1 MSEKISNYGF
11 ATKAIHAGEEPDFR
25 EGATGDVV
33 TPIHLSTTFAR
44 KKVTEPTSGY
54 EYTRS
59 LNPTRKALEEKL
71 ASLENA
77 GYGLAFSSG
86 LAAES
91 TILLSLLKPGDHIV
105 AFDDLYGG
113 TKRLFNHVFSNFGFE
128 VSYVDATDAV
138 QVEKAIQPNTKLVW
152 IETPSN
158 PLLKLCDIKA
168 VSEITQRNGLIL
180 VVDNTFL
187 SPYFQ
192 KPLDLGADIVVH
204 SSTKYIGGHS
214 DVLGGAVLL
223 SDQNYY
229 ERIQY
234 HQNAVG
240 AVLAPFDSY
249 LTMRGIKTLELRM
262 QRHNQ
267 NALALAQY
275 LENHSRIK
283 RVIYPGLES
292 HPQHQLAKRQTTGNG
307 GVFSFE
313 IDGNLEDAKAFL
325 EKLQIF
331 ALAESLGGV
340 ESLIELPALM
350 THASVAKEVREQIG
364 ITDTLVRVSVGV
376 EDIKDLIVDFEQALS
391 LDPSKKR

>member
-1 MSEKISNYGF
+1 MAIYKKKYGF
-11 ATKAIHAGEEPDFR
+11 STNAVHAGEEPDFR

-44 KKVTEPTSGY
+44 KRVTEPTAGY

-59 LNPTRKALEEKL
+59 LNPTRKALENKL

-77 GYGLAFSSG
+77 KFGLAFSSG
-86 LAAES
+86 LAAET
-91 TILLSLLKPGDHIV
+91 TILLSLLNPGDHIV

-113 TKRLFNHVFSNFGFE
+113 TKRLFNQVFSNYGFK
-128 VSYVDATDAV
+128 VTYVDATYASLVRDAI
-138 QVEKAIQPNTKLVW
+138 KPNTKLVW
-152 IETPSN
+152 IESPSN

-168 VSEITQRNGLIL
+168 ISEITHKNNLIL

-223 SDQNYY
+223 SNEVYY

-234 HQNAVG
+234 HQNAIG
-240 AVLAPFDSY
+240 AVLSPFDSY
-249 LTMRGIKTLELRM
+249 LTARGIKTLELRM
-262 QRHNQ
+262 LRHQ
-267 NALALAQY
+267 ENALKIARF
-275 LENHSRIK
+275 LEKHHKVK
-283 RVIYPGLES
+283 RVIYPGLPS
-292 HPQHQLAKRQTTGNG
+292 HPQHELALRQTSGSG
-307 GVFSFE
+307 GVLSFE
-313 IDGNLEDAKAFL
+313 IKGDISDAENFL
-325 EKLQIF
+325 QKLKLF
-331 ALAESLGGV
+331 SLAESLGGV

-350 THASVAKEVREQIG
+350 THASVAKEVRERIG
-364 ITDTLVRVSVGV
+364 ITDVLIRVSVGI
-376 EDIKDLIVDFEQALS
+376 EDAKDLISDLKQALS
-391 LDPSKKR
+391 

>member
-1 MSEKISNYGF
+1 MSAKNIYGF
-11 ATKAIHAGEEPDFR
+11 STRAIHAGEEPDFR

-44 KKVTEPTSGY
+44 KKVSEPTAGY

-59 LNPTRKALEEKL
+59 LNPTRKALETKL

-77 GYGLAFSSG
+77 VYGLAFSSG

-91 TILLSLLKPGDHIV
+91 TILLSLLNPGDHIV

-128 VSYVDATDAV
+128 VSYVDATVALL
-138 QVEKAIQPNTKLVW
+138 VEKAIKPNTKLVW
-152 IETPSN
+152 LETPSN
-158 PLLKLCDIKA
+158 PLLKVSDIKMIA
-168 VSEITQRNGLIL
+168 EITKKHNIVL

-192 KPLDLGADIVVH
+192 KPLDLGADIVIH

-223 SDQNYY
+223 NSGAYY

-240 AVLAPFDSY
+240 AVLSPFDSY
-249 LTMRGIKTLELRM
+249 LTLRGIKTLALRLE
-262 QRHNQ
+262 QHQ
-267 NALALAQY
+267 KNALEIAHY
-275 LENHSRIK
+275 LEKHLKVNK
-283 RVIYPGLES
+283 VIYPGLES
-292 HPQHQLAKRQTTGNG
+292 HPQHALAKAQTTGFG
-307 GVFSFE
+307 GVLSFE
-313 IDGNLEDAKAFL
+313 IKGTITDAENFL
-325 EKLQIF
+325 EKLTVF

-340 ESLIELPALM
+340 ESLIELPSLM

-364 ITDTLVRVSVGV
+364 ITDTLIRVSVGV
-376 EDIKDLIVDFEQALS
+376 EDVKDLIADFEQAFGNS
-391 LDPSKKR
+391 

>member
-1 MSEKISNYGF
+1 MSIETKHFGF
-11 ATKAIHAGEEPDFR
+11 ATKAIHQGEEPDFR

-33 TPIHLSTTFAR
+33 VPIHLSTTFAR
-44 KKVTEPTSGY
+44 KKVTEPTGGY

-59 LNPTRKALEEKL
+59 LNPTRKALETKL

-77 GYGLAFSSG
+77 QYGLVFSSG
-86 LAAES
+86 LAAET
-91 TILLSLLKPGDHIV
+91 TILLSLIHPGDHIV

-113 TKRLFNHVFSNFGFE
+113 TKRLFNQVFSNFGFE
-128 VSYVDATDAV
+128 VTYVDATNPSLIE
-138 QVEKAIQPNTKLVW
+138 QAIKPSTKLVW

-158 PLLKLCDIKA
+158 PLLKLSDIKA
-168 VSEITQRNGLIL
+168 IAEITHQHGLIL

-223 SDQNYY
+223 NNEAYY

-240 AVLAPFDSY
+240 AVLSPFDSY
-249 LTMRGIKTLELRM
+249 LTLRGIKTLALRLEKH
-262 QRHNQ
+262 QE
-267 NALALAQY
+267 NALAIAHY
-275 LENHSRIK
+275 LEVHPKVSK
-283 RVIYPGLES
+283 VIYPGLES
-292 HPQHQLAKRQTTGNG
+292 HPQHALAKQQTTGSG
-307 GVFSFE
+307 GVLSFE
-313 IDGNLEDAKAFL
+313 IKGTIKNAERFL
-325 EKLQIF
+325 EKLTIF
-331 ALAESLGGV
+331 SLAESLGGV
-340 ESLIELPALM
+340 ESLIELPSLM

-364 ITDTLVRVSVGV
+364 ITDTLIRVSVGV
-376 EDIKDLIVDFEQALS
+376 EDVADLIWDLDQALQ
-391 LDPSKKR
+391 